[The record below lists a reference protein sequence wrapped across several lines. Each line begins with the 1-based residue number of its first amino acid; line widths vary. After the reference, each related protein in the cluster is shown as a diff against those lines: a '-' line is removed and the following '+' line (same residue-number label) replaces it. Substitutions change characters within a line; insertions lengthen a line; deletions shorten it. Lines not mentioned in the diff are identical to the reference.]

1 MNVSHFL
8 KNNPVT
14 TEILPRGA
22 MDELANKHGKA
33 PSNISLMLRGNDSF
47 SDLRVNSVLNSA
59 LDIAEKNA
67 KVRLEKVRL
76 LRAKVKKFRRQQKVE
91 SPAA

>member
-1 MNVSHFL
+1 MNISHFL

-14 TEILPRGA
+14 TEILHRGA
-22 MDELANKHGKA
+22 MSELAKKLDKA

-47 SDLRVNSVLNSA
+47 SDLTVNSVLDSA
-59 LDIAEKNA
+59 LDLAEKNA
-67 KVRLEKVRL
+67 KERLEKVIL
-76 LRAKVKKFRRQQKVE
+76 LRAKVKKFRRQQKEE